1 MGEEIDRKGIR
12 RDNAVNRSLTRML
25 LGYMSKHRAI
35 ILATLAIAITLSA
48 LSVISPLLIGRSIDL
63 LVVRDISELWKYVIL
78 LISIA
83 IAQSI
88 LSFLQRYL
96 STYLSQNVV
105 YDIRNQ
111 LYSHLYRLSYG
122 FFNKMPTGQVISRMT
137 SDVDTIGVLIRFT
150 LIHGVYA
157 ITTVILALVIMSM
170 RNITLTM
177 LVLCIL
183 PIISLIVIPYSRR
196 VRKYF
201 SRTRELYGEM
211 TSLLQESIA
220 GIKIVRTLPAD
231 VIFADRFSLLNRNYL
246 STMVRITRLR
256 ALTRS
261 VLAFIVSFTLLIV
274 YWYGGLK
281 TIAGELTIGDIVS
294 FSLYTNMLMWP
305 LITLGFLVA
314 LYERAKISMKR
325 LTDILGTRSE
335 VLEASDASD
344 IKIRYGSINFENVWF
359 SYDDKSWVLKG
370 INLNIEPGE
379 IVAIVGPTGSG
390 KTSLLHLLLRLY
402 DPQKG
407 RICIDGIDIKKFKL
421 ESLRRQ
427 IGIVHQDIFLFPSS
441 IKDNI
446 AYGKPTASLEE
457 IMKVAKMARIHDFI
471 SSLPSGYDTPVGER
485 GVTLSG
491 GQRQRLAIARALLLD
506 PKIILMDDPISQ
518 IDSETEM
525 AIYNALTKYFKGKT
539 VLITTQRLS
548 TLRLADRV
556 VIMDN
561 GRIVEE
567 GTHEELIKRGGVYS
581 RLFEKFREGM
591 M

>member
-471 SSLPSGYDTPVGER
+471 SSLPLGYDTPVGER

>member
-1 MGEEIDRKGIR
+1 
-12 RDNAVNRSLTRML
+12 
-25 LGYMSKHRAI
+25 
-35 ILATLAIAITLSA
+35 
-48 LSVISPLLIGRSIDL
+48 
-63 LVVRDISELWKYVIL
+63 
-78 LISIA
+78 
-83 IAQSI
+83 
-88 LSFLQRYL
+88 
-96 STYLSQNVV
+96 
-105 YDIRNQ
+105 
-111 LYSHLYRLSYG
+111 
-122 FFNKMPTGQVISRMT
+122 
-137 SDVDTIGVLIRFT
+137 
-150 LIHGVYA
+150 
-157 ITTVILALVIMSM
+157 
-170 RNITLTM
+170 
-177 LVLCIL
+177 
-183 PIISLIVIPYSRR
+183 
-196 VRKYF
+196 
-201 SRTRELYGEM
+201 
-211 TSLLQESIA
+211 
-220 GIKIVRTLPAD
+220 
-231 VIFADRFSLLNRNYL
+231 
-246 STMVRITRLR
+246 
-256 ALTRS
+256 
-261 VLAFIVSFTLLIV
+261 
-274 YWYGGLK
+274 
-281 TIAGELTIGDIVS
+281 
-294 FSLYTNMLMWP
+294 
-305 LITLGFLVA
+305 
-314 LYERAKISMKR
+314 
-325 LTDILGTRSE
+325 
-335 VLEASDASD
+335 
-344 IKIRYGSINFENVWF
+344 
-359 SYDDKSWVLKG
+359 
-370 INLNIEPGE
+370 
-379 IVAIVGPTGSG
+379 GSG

>member
-457 IMKVAKMARIHDFI
+457 IMKVAKMAHIHDFI